1 MEDSEHSSGRRI
13 LRIAS
18 TDHHKDQMEL
28 DGVVDKYLVGSV
40 GHNRSAYEVGY
51 QMVKLWDDSGC
62 FRGVDIVELY
72 VTSRITLNIGI
83 LDAFADIGMPVKIM
97 EYLPSGG
104 YRMVERRRKEAAT
117 K

>member
-1 MEDSEHSSGRRI
+1 MEEDSSEKRI

-18 TDHHKDQMEL
+18 TDHHAEQMQM
-28 DGVVDKYLVGSV
+28 DGVVDRYLVGSI

-51 QMVKLWDDSGC
+51 KMVKLWDESGC
-62 FRGVDIVELY
+62 FEEVDVVELY

-104 YRMVERRRKEAAT
+104 YRVVERRRNEA
-117 K
+117 KL